1 MRLQTTREIVRFVSF
16 PTRDPGDSFL
26 DEYDDDVGI
35 DPLVPLATSVG
46 DVRDVLS
53 RAARIR
59 FRFVSFV
66 RRMCLQRL
74 MLCRRLSGFITY
86 HMSDNVIFY
95 YLYSIE
101 NVLIVLEFIDYI
113 KLELGFGS

>member
-26 DEYDDDVGI
+26 DDEYDDDDENDDDVGI

-66 RRMCLQRL
+66 RRTWLQRL

-86 HMSDNVIFY
+86 HMSENVIFIIY
-95 YLYSIE
+95 TR
-101 NVLIVLEFIDYI
+101 
-113 KLELGFGS
+113 